1 MYLDAWASIGIR
13 TRPIGADWKRFDKFL
28 QYKKSPLIK

>member
-1 MYLDAWASIGIR
+1 MYLDVWASIGIR
-13 TRPIGADWKRFDKFL
+13 TRPIGVDWKAFNKFL

>member
-1 MYLDAWASIGIR
+1 MYLDVSASIGIR
-13 TRPIGADWKRFDKFL
+13 TRLIGTDWKPFNKFL